1 MMPTLC
7 CTAPLLLILAGSP
20 ALAATEPLADGLR
33 RCAREVDREQRLVCF
48 DALVKSLPKVEADQF
63 GMTAAIAQ
71 QREPAAAA
79 AHPAEP
85 AVLPATIAAL
95 QEGLGG
101 VWIFTLDNG
110 QVWRQLEGD
119 TTVLPRTESATVR
132 ISRGALGSYDLN
144 VVGRNASYRVMR
156 LQ

>member
-1 MMPTLC
+1 MMPALRWT
-7 CTAPLLLILAGSP
+7 TPLLLILAGSP
-20 ALAATEPLADGLR
+20 ALAATDQLADGLR
-33 RCAREVDREQRLVCF
+33 RCAREADREQRLVCF

-101 VWIFTLDNG
+101 VWVFTLDNG
-110 QVWRQLEGD
+110 QVWAQQEPKPGMRF
-119 TTVLPRTESATVR
+119 
-132 ISRGALGSYDLN
+132 
-144 VVGRNASYRVMR
+144 VVGEKVQIEHGAMSSLWLAADKGRKTRVKR
-156 LQ
+156 VR